1 MPAVRVEL
9 PFHLRTLANLTTHEV
24 TLALPPDP
32 TITTLLDALEAACP
46 TLRGTIREHGTG
58 NRRAYLRFFA
68 CQQDISFAPHNTPLP
83 SCVIEGREP
92 FLILGAVSGG

>member
-32 TITTLLDALEAACP
+32 TIT